1 MMLQDPAIQP
11 TPGPTPEGGM
21 GLSRVGVPLIGLRN
35 RAGTSAPQSV
45 GTEAKPA
52 PLPGAPH
59 WFVPGQ
65 HLINPDLAQLR
76 VSSALIKG
84 LEDLVSKVSFNECLN
99 EAIGLA
105 HYLSYAIAVISID
118 RDKQQCGFLLAPTV
132 MEEDLVSVV
141 QVLPKSG
148 WKLADGDNAWCVEHN
163 LLVSVAQ
170 GHVRDN
176 RIEQIRLMSKDQSK
190 ATLWNTFLN
199 IIQWGFD
206 NYANDIDFILRHEE
220 AMSCVAFKID
230 GLYLYPERWQL
241 PTRTLMQALGIAYQ
255 YGDGGNDPTFNPNIE
270 QQCLIDVELSNQE
283 RGRLR
288 WSGMR
293 IDGGCIVTTR
303 LQKLSSVSQIKTL
316 ESAGYLPTQIQM
328 FENALNNH
336 GGMLVLSGTVGT
348 GKSLTL
354 SVLMSMLPKDRK
366 IISLED
372 PVEFLIP
379 NVHQRTVVRDM
390 LSQDDRDFAAAVR
403 ALLRSA
409 LDGLLF
415 GEVRDVPAGKV
426 VRAVL
431 ESGHDIYTTVHA
443 RDALGIFARLSS
455 PEINIPLEV
464 LAAPGSVKL
473 CVNQAL
479 IPRLCPH
486 CALDH
491 RAAAIDADYLKMFTH
506 LFDVGPSQLLFRNEK
521 GCAKCQNKDLSQ
533 FNGYSGP
540 SVAAEMLV
548 PDVELS
554 HCIMNGSR
562 FDQAKWW
569 SNKSDGRI
577 DTLELAGKSTMQV
590 ALTKACMGWHD
601 VRDIERRFTSFEHL
615 LWQKQNQTK
624 AIHHRPHMEV
634 S

>member
-1 MMLQDPAIQP
+1 MVSQ
-11 TPGPTPEGGM
+11 
-21 GLSRVGVPLIGLRN
+21 VN
-35 RAGTSAPQSV
+35 
-45 GTEAKPA
+45 
-52 PLPGAPH
+52 
-59 WFVPGQ
+59 FV
-65 HLINPDLAQLR
+65 
-76 VSSALIKG
+76 
-84 LEDLVSKVSFNECLN
+84 ECLN
-99 EAIGLA
+99 NTVGLA
-105 HYLSYAIAVISID
+105 HYLSYVIVVVSLD
-118 RDKQQCGFLLAPTV
+118 TEKHHCGLLLAPTV
-132 MEEDLVSVV
+132 NEDDLIAIS
-141 QVLPKSG
+141 QLLPQSG
-148 WKLADGDNAWCVEHN
+148 WILAEGDNAWFVEPN
-163 LLVSVAQ
+163 LLISVAQ
-170 GHVRDN
+170 GHVRNN
-176 RIEQIRLMSKDQSK
+176 RIEQIRSMAKDQSK
-190 ATLWNTFLN
+190 AALWHTFLN
-199 IIQWGFD
+199 IVQWGFD
-206 NYANDIDFILRHEE
+206 NHANDIDFILRVEE

-230 GLYLYPERWQL
+230 GLYIYPDRWRM
-241 PTRTLMQALGIAYQ
+241 PTRTLLQALGIAYQ

-270 QQCLIDVELSNQE
+270 QQCMIDVDLTNQE

-303 LQKLSSVSQIKTL
+303 LQKLSSMSQIKSL
-316 ESAGYLPTQIQM
+316 ESAGYLPSQILL
-328 FENALNNH
+328 FENALSNH

-372 PVEFLIP
+372 PVEFVIP

-415 GEVRDVPAGKV
+415 GEVRDIPAGKV

-464 LAAPGSVKL
+464 LSAPGSIKL

-479 IPRLCPH
+479 IPRLCGN

-491 RAAAIDADYLKMFTH
+491 VAAGIEEEYLLTFGH
-506 LFDVGPSQLLFRNEK
+506 LYEVSPRQLRFRNPR
-521 GCAKCQNKDLSQ
+521 GCPACFNKDLPQ
-533 FNGYSGP
+533 FNGYSGR

-548 PDVELS
+548 PDQELS
-554 HCIMNGSR
+554 QLVMEGNR
-562 FDQAKWW
+562 FEQAMWWKDQ
-569 SNKSDGRI
+569 SDGRI
-577 DTLELAGKSTMQV
+577 DTPDLSGKSTMEV

-601 VRDIERRFTSFEHL
+601 VRDIEHRFTSFEHL
-615 LWQKQNQTK
+615 RWQKQHEKNRRERLAMEKNQ
-624 AIHHRPHMEV
+624 
-634 S
+634 

>member
-1 MMLQDPAIQP
+1 MTMPDPATQP
-11 TPGPTPEGGM
+11 TPPSATEGVL

-35 RAGTSAPQSV
+35 RATAPAANTAGAPLAPGHTPAWLAPGQ
-45 GTEAKPA
+45 KPA
-52 PLPGAPH
+52 
-59 WFVPGQ
+59 
-65 HLINPDLAQLR
+65 NPALALLR
-76 VSSALIKG
+76 VSGTPVRG
-84 LEDLVSKVSFNECLN
+84 LEDLVSKVSFYECLN
-99 EAIGLA
+99 EALGLA
-105 HYLSYAIAVISID
+105 HYLSYAIAVVSLD
-118 RDKQQCGFLLAPTV
+118 REKHLCGLLLAPTV
-132 MEEDLVSVV
+132 MEEDLVAVL

-148 WKLADGDNAWCVEHN
+148 WKLAEGDNAWSVEHN

-206 NYANDIDFILRHEE
+206 NHANDIDFVLRHEE

-230 GLYLYPERWQL
+230 GLYLYPDRWQL

-316 ESAGYLPTQIQM
+316 ESAGYLPAQIQM

-455 PEINIPLEV
+455 PEINIPLDV

-491 RAAAIDADYLKMFTH
+491 RAAGIDADYLKMFGH
-506 LFDVGPSQLLFRNEK
+506 LYDVGPEQLLFRNEK
-521 GCAKCQNKDLSQ
+521 GCAKCQSKDLSQ
-533 FNGYSGP
+533 FNGYSGR

-548 PDVELS
+548 PDIELS

-562 FDQAKWW
+562 FDQAQWW
-569 SNKSDGRI
+569 SRQSDGRI

-601 VRDIERRFTSFEHL
+601 VRDIERRFTSFENL
-615 LWQKQNQTK
+615 LWQKQHQK
-624 AIHHRPHMEV
+624 AAARQSFRKEA